1 MGIPLTGAPN
11 ARGYEKSRIA
21 SNIGLYL
28 GADAVMHDRAIVTVE
43 GIRNHIRA
51 FEWYQFEWPWV
62 TCNPDFKVTI
72 LLNVK

>member
-51 FEWYQFEWPWV
+51 FEWYQFE
-62 TCNPDFKVTI
+62 
-72 LLNVK
+72 